1 MPGAERPEEPG
12 IEVAPA
18 GVVPASAVA
27 RIAAAR
33 GCAGPSPCARGQGC
47 ACEQAT
53 RAAALSC
60 CGDPS
65 RYPWRADEVERAA
78 DVVVAALLVLG

>member
-1 MPGAERPEEPG
+1 MPGAERPEERG
-12 IEVAPA
+12 IEVAPV
-18 GVVPASAVA
+18 GIVPASAVA

-33 GCAGPSPCARGQGC
+33 GCARATACARGQGC
-47 ACEQAT
+47 ACERAT

-78 DVVVAALLVLG
+78 DVVVAALLALG

>member
-1 MPGAERPEEPG
+1 MSSAERPEDQG
-12 IEVAPA
+12 IELAPD

-27 RIAAAR
+27 RIAAAS
-33 GCAGPSPCARGQGC
+33 GCAGPSACGGGQGC
-47 ACEQAT
+47 ACEHAT